1 VNARAV
7 VTRVRDR
14 LPSTE
19 TFTSPLHSER
29 TAAILGLALGVCF
42 SVSFLTGLISHL
54 IQHPP
59 GWLTWPPR
67 PAGLYRLSQGMH
79 VATGVASIP
88 LLLGKLWTVYPHFW
102 SRPAVR
108 DVAHAVERVSLVPLV
123 GGSLFMLFTGTI
135 NVARWYRPMPFFFT
149 VSHYWAAY
157 VLIGALIV
165 HVGAKATTTRAA
177 LSRHSPEL
185 AAPGNG
191 QIAGGPAGTAL
202 GHAAG
207 GGLGRR
213 GFLGAIAATSAV
225 LVATTVGET
234 FRPLRRIGVLAPRDP
249 DRGPQGVPVNRSAV
263 EAAVVELARDPTWRL
278 SVQGKVANTLSLSLD
293 DLRAMA
299 QREATL
305 PIACVEGWS
314 ASARWRG
321 VRVSDLLERAGA
333 GDDAVVVVESLEPRG
348 VYRTS
353 TLNHLQARDTDT
365 LLALEVDGQVLDVDH
380 GFPARLISPNRPGVL
395 QTKWVKRIEVR

>member
-1 VNARAV
+1 
-7 VTRVRDR
+7 
-14 LPSTE
+14 
-19 TFTSPLHSER
+19 
-29 TAAILGLALGVCF
+29 
-42 SVSFLTGLISHL
+42 
-54 IQHPP
+54 
-59 GWLTWPPR
+59 
-67 PAGLYRLSQGMH
+67 
-79 VATGVASIP
+79 
-88 LLLGKLWTVYPHFW
+88 
-102 SRPAVR
+102 
-108 DVAHAVERVSLVPLV
+108 
-123 GGSLFMLFTGTI
+123 
-135 NVARWYRPMPFFFT
+135 
-149 VSHYWAAY
+149 
-157 VLIGALIV
+157 
-165 HVGAKATTTRAA
+165 
-177 LSRHSPEL
+177 
-185 AAPGNG
+185 
-191 QIAGGPAGTAL
+191 
-202 GHAAG
+202 
-207 GGLGRR
+207 
-213 GFLGAIAATSAV
+213 
-225 LVATTVGET
+225 
-234 FRPLRRIGVLAPRDP
+234 VLAPRDP